1 MQILAFPAKRKK
13 PILKVESNRARIFF
27 FFPKSVPSLSK
38 TRKASFDEKKKREK
52 RGRGGGEGIFTQRD
66 SDVDNDKRQRKL
78 VMARPSRIFMRR
90 DAFIIRLK

>member
-27 FFPKSVPSLSK
+27 FSQIGSISLK

>member
-27 FFPKSVPSLSK
+27 FFPNRFHLS
-38 TRKASFDEKKKREK
+38 RKLEKLRSTKKKREK

>member
-27 FFPKSVPSLSK
+27 FFPQIGSISLK
-38 TRKASFDEKKKREK
+38 TRKASFDEKKKKRKKRE
-52 RGRGGGEGIFTQRD
+52 RGEGIFTQRD